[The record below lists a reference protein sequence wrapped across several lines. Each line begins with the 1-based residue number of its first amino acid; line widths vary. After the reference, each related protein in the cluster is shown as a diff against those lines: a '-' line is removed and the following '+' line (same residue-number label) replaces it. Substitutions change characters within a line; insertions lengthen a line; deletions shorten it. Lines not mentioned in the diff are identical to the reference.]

1 MPKTLG
7 SAVCTAFKFA
17 PQFALP
23 DNKDF
28 PDMSP
33 VGSVLIEIGNPHLI
47 ASNLG
52 AKIPQNHF
60 AVGKTKARPV
70 LSVLCCPVV
79 VNHWLWKPVPRPGLA
94 RPR

>member
-7 SAVCTAFKFA
+7 SAVCTAFTFT
-17 PQFALP
+17 PRFALP

-28 PDMSP
+28 PDTSL
-33 VGSVLIEIGNPHLI
+33 VGTVLIEIGNPHLI

-60 AVGKTKARPV
+60 AVGKTKAPSCAVRPV
-70 LSVLCCPVV
+70 LSCRSKSLA
-79 VNHWLWKPVPRPGLA
+79 LETRSSARPGPA
-94 RPR
+94 